1 MLEDFRANVLKRWC
15 DSPSARETGKESSLG
30 LRVKTMVTV
39 DWRPPN
45 RRFCSEKKLW
55 VRVLVVT
62 AVTKFS
68 NFFGNFISQM
78 NTFVWQLVLLP
89 LSCCNSKGIP
99 LSKFGLWS
107 KMAARF
113 ISHFESPADIWF
125 NQRIK
130 FSNGWQNHH
139 FIMKGIIHFMC
150 MLVYIYIYNDRYNEE
165 RLYKWTNISQYIE
178 DLLCSDLN
186 LSPILYHL
194 YIPHVLY
201 LLYYTPASS
210 QARWTN

>member
-1 MLEDFRANVLKRWC
+1 MLEDFHANVLKRWR

-30 LRVKTMVTV
+30 LRVKTTVTV

-45 RRFCSEKKLW
+45 RRFCSEKKTLRAS
-55 VRVLVVT
+55 VSGNRCYQ
-62 AVTKFS
+62 FR

-89 LSCCNSKGIP
+89 LSCCHSKGIS

-150 MLVYIYIYNDRYNEE
+150 MLVYIYIMIVVMRKDY
-165 RLYKWTNISQYIE
+165 TNGRTFH
-178 DLLCSDLN
+178 N
-186 LSPILYHL
+186 
-194 YIPHVLY
+194 
-201 LLYYTPASS
+201 T
-210 QARWTN
+210 